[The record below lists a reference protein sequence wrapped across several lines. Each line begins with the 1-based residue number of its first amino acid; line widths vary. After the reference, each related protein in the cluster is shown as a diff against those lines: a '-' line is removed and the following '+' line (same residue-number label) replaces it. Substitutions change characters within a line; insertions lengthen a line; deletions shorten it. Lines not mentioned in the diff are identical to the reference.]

1 MKKITSL
8 GGLLVLNAYWVGL
21 SFKWNALHPLVLPAV
36 LLNYVPDAQKNTVL
50 GVLTFVGLMVA
61 LVVQPISGAVSDG
74 WRSRW
79 GRRRPLMVLGT
90 LAEYAFL
97 VMIGWGGSLAWL
109 VVGYVGLQ
117 FASNIAHGP
126 AQGLLPDRVA
136 PQKLGLASG
145 LKSFMDMASLVVA
158 SLAAGRLMNPETRDP
173 GLVLAVVMA
182 LLAVSTLITVWFTP
196 EDPTLTRTPKVN
208 TWRNLCEQ
216 FRVDFRQNR
225 GYWWMV
231 AQRFFFLVG
240 VYGVQSFLQY
250 YLQDV
255 LRVPNPVQ
263 QTGDLL
269 AALTVALIIF
279 SLAGGW
285 LADRYGPKPVLAA
298 AGILATV
305 GFLVLRLAQT
315 PGMLLALGAVLG
327 VGIGLFLTANWALL
341 TRLAPAQEAGKY
353 LGLTNLATAGSAAL
367 ARLEGPLLDWA
378 NAAFPGLW
386 LGYTGLFVLGAVGAV
401 LSVVVLLKVERGAQ
415 KLESREN

>member
-1 MKKITSL
+1 MKKITTL
-8 GGLLVLNAYWVGL
+8 PGLLALNAYWVGL

-36 LLNYVPDAQKNTVL
+36 LLNYVPDAQKNTML

-61 LVVQPISGAVSDG
+61 MVVQPLAGALSDG

-97 VMIGWGGSLAWL
+97 VMIGWSGSLAWL

-126 AQGLLPDRVA
+126 AQGLMPDRAA
-136 PQKLGLASG
+136 PEKFGLASG
-145 LKSFMDMASLVVA
+145 LKSFMDMAALIVA
-158 SLAAGRLMNPETRDP
+158 ALAAGRLMNPETRDP
-173 GLVLAVVMA
+173 ALVMGVVMA
-182 LLAVSTLITVWFTP
+182 LLALTTLITVCLTP
-196 EDPTLTRTPKVN
+196 EEPTHTRAPQGN
-208 TWRNLCEQ
+208 AWQNLRAQ
-216 FRVDFRQNR
+216 FRVDVGQHRA
-225 GYWWMV
+225 YWWAV
-231 AQRFFFLVG
+231 AQRFFFLIG
-240 VYGVQSFLQY
+240 VYGVQSFVQY

-269 AALTVALIIF
+269 AALTVALVIF

-298 AGILATV
+298 AGALAAI

-315 PGMLLALGAVLG
+315 PEMLLALGAVLG

-341 TRLAPAQEAGKY
+341 SKLAPAHESGKY
-353 LGLTNLATAGSAAL
+353 LGLTNIATAGSAAL

-378 NAAFPGLW
+378 NAAAPGLW

-401 LSVVVLLKVERGAQ
+401 LSVVVLGRVKSE
-415 KLESREN
+415 E